1 MRCRR
6 IWWVDNSR
14 SSCLVMKSSLIEGP
28 QLAIELAEFLV
39 RKGVPFRETHHISGR
54 IVALAES
61 EGVPMDQ
68 LSVQQIQSVDD
79 RFDDDVKECFDY
91 ERSVEMRY
99 AKGGTSKASV
109 LEQIE
114 VLRDSLE
121 SGNAELSAWGE
132 QSKKEEED
140 FA

>member
-1 MRCRR
+1 MSFLLG
-6 IWWVDNSR
+6 DES
-14 SSCLVMKSSLIEGP
+14 LLIEGA

-61 EGVPMDQ
+61 EGVPMDE

-79 RFDDDVKECFDY
+79 RFDDDVKECFNY
-91 ERSVEMRY
+91 ERSVEMRS

-109 LEQIE
+109 LEQIA
-114 VLRDSLE
+114 VLRDLLASEDAKLD
-121 SGNAELSAWGE
+121 AWGE
-132 QSKKEEED
+132 QLKKEEED